1 MFAKY
6 LSNVI
11 KNTSYDYMVDI
22 KKLADTLEIPSA
34 DSLES
39 LANDLVSLDNAFFIG
54 RGVDYVSSEEASL
67 KLKEITYISTQA
79 YPSGELKHG
88 FLALVESGTM
98 LFVIATQ
105 KDLLDKTLNG
115 AHEAYA
121 RGARIVLATQFD
133 VPEEKLQD
141 VYFNI
146 KLPKFEDDLMPIVS
160 IGAFQ
165 MLSYLTSVKKG
176 YNPDQPRNLAKSVTV
191 E

>member
-1 MFAKY
+1 MARQH
-6 LSNVI
+6 SP
-11 KNTSYDYMVDI
+11 
-22 KKLADTLEIPSA
+22 LAA
-34 DSLES
+34 
-39 LANDLVSLDNAFFIG
+39 G
-54 RGVDYVSSEEASL
+54 
-67 KLKEITYISTQA
+67 TQA